1 MIAAEP
7 GVRRLKAPP
16 AALVA
21 LLLVAPAIPLL
32 GFLAATRPTLA
43 FALTVGMAVMV
54 ALLSNLTLGVCIF
67 VTVQFALPIFP
78 VDALTKVLGIALVA
92 RWLIEIAYPNP
103 AHRLKSFA
111 RQYPVMTAFVI
122 ASLVYSVVSA
132 LWAPAPAEVL
142 SHVQRYALN
151 TVLLATVFAAARS
164 REALRWIG
172 TAIACGGALT
182 VALLL
187 IAGTTIDTGRLTDT
201 GVDANELAMTLVA
214 SILFGCLLAIQ
225 ARSGL
230 ARLVFVG
237 VTGLDFYGLLLT
249 NSRGGML
256 AMLAALLA
264 WVVFG
269 GRWRGR
275 LAFGAVIA
283 LALSVAYITVVAPA
297 PQRLRVEEVIG
308 VGTQHVD
315 RSGTGRTSIWAVGV
329 RAFKAHPLQGSGYGN
344 YQTVSPRYLLTEPGL
359 VESRFILHP
368 LVAHNTYLQSL
379 VEVGILGS
387 ILFFAP
393 PAGALVAFLLAARRF
408 GRSGNE
414 ELELYARTGF
424 AALVGVLVASF
435 FLSEGLAKILW
446 ILIGISFA
454 LCDLERGKLTRR
466 RFSR

>member
-1 MIAAEP
+1 M
-7 GVRRLKAPP
+7 
-16 AALVA
+16 
-21 LLLVAPAIPLL
+21 
-32 GFLAATRPTLA
+32 
-43 FALTVGMAVMV
+43 
-54 ALLSNLTLGVCIF
+54 
-67 VTVQFALPIFP
+67 
-78 VDALTKVLGIALVA
+78 
-92 RWLIEIAYPNP
+92 
-103 AHRLKSFA
+103 
-111 RQYPVMTAFVI
+111 I

-164 REALRWIG
+164 REALRWIA

-214 SILFGCLLAIQ
+214 SILFGCLLAVQ

-230 ARLVFVG
+230 ARLFFVG

-256 AMLAALLA
+256 AMVAALLA

-297 PQRLRVEEVIG
+297 PQRARG
-308 VGTQHVD
+308 SR
-315 RSGTGRTSIWAVGV
+315 RSSASAPSTSIAPAPGGRPSGPSACGPSRRTRS
-329 RAFKAHPLQGSGYGN
+329 RAPATATTRP
-344 YQTVSPRYLLTEPGL
+344 SPPIT
-359 VESRFILHP
+359 S
-368 LVAHNTYLQSL
+368 
-379 VEVGILGS
+379 
-387 ILFFAP
+387 
-393 PAGALVAFLLAARRF
+393 
-408 GRSGNE
+408 
-414 ELELYARTGF
+414 
-424 AALVGVLVASF
+424 
-435 FLSEGLAKILW
+435 
-446 ILIGISFA
+446 
-454 LCDLERGKLTRR
+454 
-466 RFSR
+466 